1 MHTDKTN
8 DPKMRTVGAKV
19 DNKVLT
25 NEQKAKRVTIAN
37 EILELV
43 QIEPDYLDSVI
54 TGNKT

>member
-1 MHTDKTN
+1 
-8 DPKMRTVGAKV
+8 MRTVGAKV